1 MYKSEEIATK
11 IKEIAK
17 EKNISIK
24 EILEKSNLS
33 ESVIRSMKKS
43 MPKSDNLA
51 KIADTLECSM
61 DELMG
66 RNIKEIQVSEKE
78 KEILQAYKKAP
89 ESVQQGI
96 DTLLEPYKENKKSS
110 EYKIG

>member
-66 RNIKEIQVSEKE
+66 RSIKEIQVSEKE

-96 DTLLEPYKENKKSS
+96 DTLLEPYKKNKKSS
-110 EYKIG
+110 ISKAG